1 MNALVAT
8 FVLFSTVVASVGLG
22 VLAAGWAVNSILDVF
37 GHRTQEEAAPMLMP
51 SQTHASG
58 D

>member
-8 FVLFSTVVASVGLG
+8 FVLFSTVVASLGLG
-22 VLAAGWAVNSILDVF
+22 VLVAGWAVNSILDIF
-37 GHRTQEEAAPMLMP
+37 GHRRQEEAAPMLMP